1 MTTPKAPEVIQSDSF
16 ICDCEVW
23 MRTACKGE
31 EFYKEYEGNR
41 FCVLHYPGNE
51 KAEDFKVVLER
62 KLDSKDFDFCG
73 IWFPYR
79 ANFAKARFSVNA
91 DFSKAIFSMGATFS
105 ADADFALAKFSEDA
119 NFSNANFSAKAH
131 FNDTDFKKA
140 ADFREA
146 IFSENVRFIAANFK
160 AAADFSD
167 ASFSKEVYFSDASF
181 TAAAKFAIASFNADA
196 NFSKATFGA
205 DADFSKAIFSA
216 DANFNSASF
225 SAGPNF
231 SKANFSAAAKF
242 GFASFSADADFSD
255 VSFSAGADFSSA
267 AFSAAANFSSA
278 SFGAAAKFN
287 HTSFSDAANFIETT
301 FKDYFY
307 FTGSSSR
314 RSFGDQQRLNFQ
326 FAHFEKPDRVS
337 FRTLDLKPHWFVHV
351 DSRKFEFI
359 DVEFRFVL
367 NEELKYLNNAN
378 VIAPHRLLA
387 IACRQLAANAEENHR
402 YKQAADFRY
411 ASMDAE
417 RLEWLQDPKKRKFQ
431 FLHWLYWIA
440 SGYGERV
447 GLAFGVL
454 AVLWLLFAF
463 SYTKV
468 GFEHKTNNP
477 SNDQQSIA
485 PQEDVAP
492 KPVTI
497 TTQTLVISET
507 ILSPLQF
514 EHKTDKPSGNQSA
527 IVAQQDVAGKPLPFN
542 KVFTYSLGVMSLQK
556 PDPKPVTTVAQTLV
570 IFETIL
576 CPLQAALLALA
587 IRRRF
592 MR

>member
-51 KAEDFKVVLER
+51 KADDFKVVLER

-91 DFSKAIFSMGATFS
+91 DFSKAIFSMGAIFRNAEFKRADFSNATFS

-181 TAAAKFAIASFNADA
+181 T
-196 NFSKATFGA
+196 
-205 DADFSKAIFSA
+205 
-216 DANFNSASF
+216 
-225 SAGPNF
+225 AGPNF

-314 RSFGDQQRLNFQ
+314 RSFGDQQRLNFK

-485 PQEDVAP
+485 
-492 KPVTI
+492 T
-497 TTQTLVISET
+497 
-507 ILSPLQF
+507 
-514 EHKTDKPSGNQSA
+514 
-527 IVAQQDVAGKPLPFN
+527 
-542 KVFTYSLGVMSLQK
+542 
-556 PDPKPVTTVAQTLV
+556 
-570 IFETIL
+570 
-576 CPLQAALLALA
+576 
-587 IRRRF
+587 
-592 MR
+592 

>member
-91 DFSKAIFSMGATFS
+91 DFSKAIFSMGAIFRNAEFKR
-105 ADADFALAKFSEDA
+105 AD
-119 NFSNANFSAKAH
+119 FSNA
-131 FNDTDFKKA
+131 
-140 ADFREA
+140 R
-146 IFSENVRFIAANFK
+146 
-160 AAADFSD
+160 
-167 ASFSKEVYFSDASF
+167 FSKEVYFSDASF

-485 PQEDVAP
+485 
-492 KPVTI
+492 T
-497 TTQTLVISET
+497 
-507 ILSPLQF
+507 
-514 EHKTDKPSGNQSA
+514 
-527 IVAQQDVAGKPLPFN
+527 
-542 KVFTYSLGVMSLQK
+542 
-556 PDPKPVTTVAQTLV
+556 
-570 IFETIL
+570 
-576 CPLQAALLALA
+576 
-587 IRRRF
+587 
-592 MR
+592 

>member
-91 DFSKAIFSMGATFS
+91 DFSKAIFSMGAIFRNAEFKR
-105 ADADFALAKFSEDA
+105 AD
-119 NFSNANFSAKAH
+119 FSNANFSAKAH

-225 SAGPNF
+225 SAGP
-231 SKANFSAAAKF
+231 
-242 GFASFSADADFSD
+242 
-255 VSFSAGADFSSA
+255 
-267 AFSAAANFSSA
+267 NFSSA

-556 PDPKPVTTVAQTLV
+556 PDPKPVTTWAQTLV

>member
-91 DFSKAIFSMGATFS
+91 DFS
-105 ADADFALAKFSEDA
+105 
-119 NFSNANFSAKAH
+119 
-131 FNDTDFKKA
+131 DTDFKKA

-216 DANFNSASF
+216 DANFNS
-225 SAGPNF
+225 
-231 SKANFSAAAKF
+231 
-242 GFASFSADADFSD
+242 ASFSADADFSD

-507 ILSPLQF
+507 ILSPLQ
-514 EHKTDKPSGNQSA
+514 
-527 IVAQQDVAGKPLPFN
+527 
-542 KVFTYSLGVMSLQK
+542 
-556 PDPKPVTTVAQTLV
+556 
-570 IFETIL
+570 
-576 CPLQAALLALA
+576 AALLALA

>member
-91 DFSKAIFSMGATFS
+91 DFS
-105 ADADFALAKFSEDA
+105 
-119 NFSNANFSAKAH
+119 
-131 FNDTDFKKA
+131 DTDFKKA

-225 SAGPNF
+225 SAGPN
-231 SKANFSAAAKF
+231 
-242 GFASFSADADFSD
+242 FSD

-507 ILSPLQF
+507 ILSPLQ
-514 EHKTDKPSGNQSA
+514 
-527 IVAQQDVAGKPLPFN
+527 
-542 KVFTYSLGVMSLQK
+542 
-556 PDPKPVTTVAQTLV
+556 
-570 IFETIL
+570 
-576 CPLQAALLALA
+576 AALLALA

>member
-91 DFSKAIFSMGATFS
+91 DFSKAIFSMGAIFRN
-105 ADADFALAKFSEDA
+105 AEFKNA
-119 NFSNANFSAKAH
+119 NFSNATFSAKAH

-242 GFASFSADADFSD
+242 GFASFS
-255 VSFSAGADFSSA
+255 
-267 AFSAAANFSSA
+267 
-278 SFGAAAKFN
+278 AAAKFN

-507 ILSPLQF
+507 ILSPLQ
-514 EHKTDKPSGNQSA
+514 
-527 IVAQQDVAGKPLPFN
+527 
-542 KVFTYSLGVMSLQK
+542 
-556 PDPKPVTTVAQTLV
+556 
-570 IFETIL
+570 
-576 CPLQAALLALA
+576 AALLALA

>member
-91 DFSKAIFSMGATFS
+91 DFSKAIFSMGAIFRNAEFKRADFSNATFS

-119 NFSNANFSAKAH
+119 NFSNANF
-131 FNDTDFKKA
+131 
-140 ADFREA
+140 
-146 IFSENVRFIAANFK
+146 
-160 AAADFSD
+160 
-167 ASFSKEVYFSDASF
+167 
-181 TAAAKFAIASFNADA
+181 TATAKFAIASFNADA

-367 NEELKYLNNAN
+367 NEELKYLNNAI
-378 VIAPHRLLA
+378 V

>member
-91 DFSKAIFSMGATFS
+91 DFSKAIFSMGAIFR
-105 ADADFALAKFSEDA
+105 
-119 NFSNANFSAKAH
+119 NAE
-131 FNDTDFKKA
+131 FKKA
-140 ADFREA
+140 AEFREA

-181 TAAAKFAIASFNADA
+181 TAAAKFAIATFNADA
-196 NFSKATFGA
+196 N
-205 DADFSKAIFSA
+205 FSKAIFSA

-514 EHKTDKPSGNQSA
+514 EHKTDKPIGNQSA
-527 IVAQQDVAGKPLPFN
+527 IVAQQDVEGKTLPFN
-542 KVFTYSLGVMSLQK
+542 KVFTYSMGVMSLQK
-556 PDPKPVTTVAQTLV
+556 PDTKPVTTWAQTLV

>member
-91 DFSKAIFSMGATFS
+91 DFSKAIFSMGAIFRNAEFKRADFSNATFS

-167 ASFSKEVYFSDASF
+167 ASFSKGV
-181 TAAAKFAIASFNADA
+181 
-196 NFSKATFGA
+196 
-205 DADFSKAIFSA
+205 
-216 DANFNSASF
+216 
-225 SAGPNF
+225 NF

>member
-91 DFSKAIFSMGATFS
+91 DFSKAIFSMGAIFRNAEFKRADFSNATFS

-119 NFSNANFSAKAH
+119 NFSNANFSAKAN

-167 ASFSKEVYFSDASF
+167 ASFSKEGYFSDASF

-196 NFSKATFGA
+196 NFSK
-205 DADFSKAIFSA
+205 
-216 DANFNSASF
+216 
-225 SAGPNF
+225 
-231 SKANFSAAAKF
+231 
-242 GFASFSADADFSD
+242 
-255 VSFSAGADFSSA
+255 
-267 AFSAAANFSSA
+267 A

>member
-91 DFSKAIFSMGATFS
+91 DFSKAIFTMGAIFRNAEFKR
-105 ADADFALAKFSEDA
+105 ADS
-119 NFSNANFSAKAH
+119 
-131 FNDTDFKKA
+131 
-140 ADFREA
+140 
-146 IFSENVRFIAANFK
+146 
-160 AAADFSD
+160 
-167 ASFSKEVYFSDASF
+167 SDASF
-181 TAAAKFAIASFNADA
+181 TAAAKFAIGSFNADA

-497 TTQTLVISET
+497 TTQTLVI
-507 ILSPLQF
+507 
-514 EHKTDKPSGNQSA
+514 
-527 IVAQQDVAGKPLPFN
+527 
-542 KVFTYSLGVMSLQK
+542 
-556 PDPKPVTTVAQTLV
+556 
-570 IFETIL
+570 FETIL

>member
-91 DFSKAIFSMGATFS
+91 DFSKAIFSMGAIFRNAEFKRADFSNATFS

-119 NFSNANFSAKAH
+119 NFSNAN
-131 FNDTDFKKA
+131 FKKA

-181 TAAAKFAIASFNADA
+181 TAAAKFAIASFN
-196 NFSKATFGA
+196 
-205 DADFSKAIFSA
+205 
-216 DANFNSASF
+216 
-225 SAGPNF
+225 
-231 SKANFSAAAKF
+231 
-242 GFASFSADADFSD
+242 ADADFSD

>member
-91 DFSKAIFSMGATFS
+91 DFSKAIFSMGAIFRNAEFKRADFSNATFS
-105 ADADFALAKFSEDA
+105 ADADFALAKFSE
-119 NFSNANFSAKAH
+119 
-131 FNDTDFKKA
+131 
-140 ADFREA
+140 
-146 IFSENVRFIAANFK
+146 
-160 AAADFSD
+160 
-167 ASFSKEVYFSDASF
+167 EVYFSDASF

-440 SGYGERV
+440 SGYGARV